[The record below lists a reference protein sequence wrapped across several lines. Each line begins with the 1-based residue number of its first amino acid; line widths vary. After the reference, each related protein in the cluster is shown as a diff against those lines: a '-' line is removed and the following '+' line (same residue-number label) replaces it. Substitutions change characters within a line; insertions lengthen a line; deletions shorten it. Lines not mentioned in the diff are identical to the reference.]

1 MQTRPDIP
9 FRHGIPLLCEMT
21 LTSERTVKPCGQHS
35 ETSIDI
41 GNVLERRLNGQNLR
55 KLPFPGYLQR
65 MLGALIK
72 TGILE
77 GDAALIAAVN
87 VGTADFTISVTA
99 IPPGRIL

>member
-1 MQTRPDIP
+1 
-9 FRHGIPLLCEMT
+9 MT

-41 GNVLERRLNGQNLR
+41 GNVLERRLNGQNPI